1 MLMSLICALILGNFR
16 AWICTFFA
24 WWGYT
29 FFVGPI
35 TSISFFALFCILVL
49 ADFIIGFAIYVKTGK
64 II

>member
-1 MLMSLICALILGNFR
+1 MLMSLICALIFNDFR

-35 TSISFFALFCILVL
+35 TSISFFTLFCISAL
-49 ADFIIGFAIYVKTGK
+49 ADFIISFVVYVKTGK